1 MALTHDEIA
10 MMKEHHSSSYL
21 LLSAL
26 LFFFFVTWS
35 SSGSLLSIWLHQE
48 VGLQP
53 GDTGIIFSVLSVSA
67 LFAQICY
74 GFIQDKLGL
83 RKHLLWY
90 ITVLL
95 ILSGPAYLLFGY
107 LLKINILIGS
117 LFGGLYIGLTFN
129 GGIGVLESYTERVA
143 RQTHFEFGKARM
155 WGSLGWAVATFFA
168 GLLFN
173 INPQLNFAVASC
185 SGLVFFF
192 LLVRL
197 SVPGDTQA
205 LSTEGEKS
213 NVKLEDALRLLSL
226 PRFWALV
233 FFVVGTCI
241 YSVYDQQFPVYFSSQ
256 FPTLQEGN
264 AMYGYLNS
272 FQVFLEAA
280 GMFCAPWLVNR
291 IGAKNGLIFAG
302 MIMAL
307 RMVSSGLVEG
317 PLLISIT
324 KLLHGVE
331 LPVLLV
337 SIFKYNSANFDKRL
351 SSTLYLVGF
360 ACTSSVIA
368 TVLSPLAGYS
378 YEKYGFAE
386 SYLFMGALV
395 FCTTFISIFL
405 LRASKPASDPLLTQS
420 SAV

>member
-26 LFFFFVTWS
+26 LFFFFVSWS

-213 NVKLEDALRLLSL
+213 NIKLEDALRLLTL

-241 YSVYDQQFPVYFSSQ
+241 YGVYDQQFPVYFSSQ

-405 LRASKPASDPLLTQS
+405 LRASKPASEPLLTKS

>member
-1 MALTHDEIA
+1 
-10 MMKEHHSSSYL
+10 MMKEHHSSSYP

-35 SSGSLLSIWLHQE
+35 ASGSLLPIWLHQE
-48 VGLQP
+48 IGLKAS
-53 GDTGIIFSVLSVSA
+53 DTGIIYSVLSVSA

-83 RKHLLWY
+83 RKNLLWY
-90 ITVLL
+90 ITILL

-107 LLKINILIGS
+107 LLKINIFLGS
-117 LFGGLYIGLTFN
+117 VFGGIYVGLTFN

-168 GLLFN
+168 GMLFN
-173 INPQLNFAVASC
+173 INPKLNFAVASC

-192 LLVRL
+192 LLARL
-197 SVPGDTQA
+197 HVATGTQA
-205 LSTEGEKS
+205 AADERVQGK
-213 NVKLEDALRLLSL
+213 VKLEDALRLLSL

-241 YSVYDQQFPVYFSSQ
+241 YGVYDQQFPVYFSSQ

-280 GMFCAPWLVNR
+280 GMFCAPWLANR

-302 MIMAL
+302 MVMAL
-307 RMVSSGLVEG
+307 RMVASGLVEG

-405 LRASKPASDPLLTQS
+405 LRASKSVSDSLLPQS

>member
-1 MALTHDEIA
+1 

-213 NVKLEDALRLLSL
+213 NIKLEDALRLLTL

-233 FFVVGTCI
+233 FFGVGTCI
-241 YSVYDQQFPVYFSSQ
+241 YGVYDQQFPVYFSSQ

-405 LRASKPASDPLLTQS
+405 LRASKPASEPLLTKS

>member
-1 MALTHDEIA
+1 

-213 NVKLEDALRLLSL
+213 NIKLEDALRLLTL

-241 YSVYDQQFPVYFSSQ
+241 YGVYDQQFPVYFSSQ

-291 IGAKNGLIFAG
+291 IGAKSGLIFAG

>member
-1 MALTHDEIA
+1 

-213 NVKLEDALRLLSL
+213 NIKLEDALRLLTL

-241 YSVYDQQFPVYFSSQ
+241 YGVYDQQFPVYFSSQ

-405 LRASKPASDPLLTQS
+405 LPASKPASEPLLTQS

>member
-1 MALTHDEIA
+1 

-26 LFFFFVTWS
+26 LFFFFVSWS

-213 NVKLEDALRLLSL
+213 NIKLEDALRLLTL

-241 YSVYDQQFPVYFSSQ
+241 YGVYDQQFPVYFSSQ

-405 LRASKPASDPLLTQS
+405 LRASKPASEPLLTKS

>member
-1 MALTHDEIA
+1 M
-10 MMKEHHSSSYL
+10 
-21 LLSAL
+21 
-26 LFFFFVTWS
+26 
-35 SSGSLLSIWLHQE
+35 
-48 VGLQP
+48 GLQP

-213 NVKLEDALRLLSL
+213 NIKLEDALRLLTL

-241 YSVYDQQFPVYFSSQ
+241 YGVYDQQFPVYFSSQ

-405 LRASKPASDPLLTQS
+405 LRASKPASEPLLTQS